1 MSKKELMKLADSFQK
16 KADTAFQNY
25 QETGASRYDS
35 AFRRNE
41 DIAAALRAAAEA
53 ADEHNAYIM
62 TGAQSLLCEMLSCG
76 SADLEILDRIG
87 YGWDEILDQMDW
99 PREGLDFNDVL
110 RAAVSVGIINI
121 KEAISE
127 RTFLLEATQGIHE
140 KLEPEEAEELEA
152 LRDLHPDDDIEGDFN
167 FLATHVWFK
176 SNGPAYRRYLPE
188 AVDNFE
194 DNVGF
199 FLTGGEGDD

>member
-1 MSKKELMKLADSFQK
+1 
-16 KADTAFQNY
+16 
-25 QETGASRYDS
+25 
-35 AFRRNE
+35 
-41 DIAAALRAAAEA
+41 
-53 ADEHNAYIM
+53 M

-76 SADLEILDRIG
+76 SMDLDMLDFIG

-127 RTFLLEATQGIHE
+127 RTFLLEATQGIHG